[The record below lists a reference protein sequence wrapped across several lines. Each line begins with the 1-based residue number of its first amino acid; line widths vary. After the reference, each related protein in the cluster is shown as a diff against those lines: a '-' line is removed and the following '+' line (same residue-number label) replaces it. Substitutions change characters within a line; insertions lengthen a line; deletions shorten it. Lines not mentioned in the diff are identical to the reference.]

1 MVLENF
7 YRSIGIFRNLFTRF
21 ISALNCL
28 NFHSVCVFNS
38 LTLSISLKRDGAE
51 ISSQEM
57 LRGSIVGVKAID
69 PWNDYGELASVV
81 HPKEVK
87 TRPEVS

>member
-1 MVLENF
+1 M
-7 YRSIGIFRNLFTRF
+7 
-21 ISALNCL
+21 C
-28 NFHSVCVFNS
+28 VCVFNS